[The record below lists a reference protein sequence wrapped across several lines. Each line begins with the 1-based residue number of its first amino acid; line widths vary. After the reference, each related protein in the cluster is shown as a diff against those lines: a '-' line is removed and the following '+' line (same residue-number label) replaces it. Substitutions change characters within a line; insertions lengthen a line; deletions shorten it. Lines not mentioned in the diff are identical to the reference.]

1 MIFNLLSSA
10 GSTEQ
15 KGGGW
20 LTWVILGVF
29 AVLAIGFFIFSS
41 RSNKKKQQEAKN
53 MLDAMK
59 IGDKVKTIGGVC
71 GYLYEINDEENT
83 IVLETGTAEKKSYV
97 KFDRAA
103 IYQTAP
109 VKGIQSAETVKAEE
123 KKEETA
129 ENK

>member
-1 MIFNLLSSA
+1 MIYNLLSSGNNK
-10 GSTEQ
+10 GS
-15 KGGGW
+15 W

-29 AVLAIGFFIFSS
+29 AVLVVAFFIWNS

-83 IVLETGTAEKKSYV
+83 IVLETGTDEKKSYV
-97 KFDRAA
+97 KFDKAA

-109 VKGIQSAETVKAEE
+109 VKPVQ
-123 KKEETA
+123 TA
-129 ENK
+129 EAESKVDGTETK

>member
-1 MIFNLLSSA
+1 MIFNLLSTDGKT
-10 GSTEQ
+10 GSS
-15 KGGGW
+15 W
-20 LTWVILGVF
+20 VTWVILGVF
-29 AVLAIGFFIFSS
+29 VLLAVAFFFWSS

-71 GYLYEINDEENT
+71 GYLYEINNDENT
-83 IVLETGTAEKKSYV
+83 IVLETGTADKKSYV

-109 VKGIQSAETVKAEE
+109 VKGI
-123 KKEETA
+123 ETA
-129 ENK
+129 EPVKEEKVETESK

>member
-1 MIFNLLSSA
+1 MIFNLLS
-10 GSTEQ
+10 GSTSTTE
-15 KGGGW
+15 KSGGSW

-29 AVLAIGFFIFSS
+29 VLLAVAFFFWSS

-53 MLDAMK
+53 MLEAMK

-71 GYLYEINDEENT
+71 GYLYEINNEENT
-83 IVLETGTAEKKSYV
+83 IVLETGTADKKSYV

-109 VKGIQSAETVKAEE
+109 VKGIETAETVKQEVNA
-123 KKEETA
+123 
-129 ENK
+129 

>member
-1 MIFNLLSSA
+1 MIFNLLSGSGSA
-10 GSTEQ
+10 ENPG
-15 KGGGW
+15 KGGW

-29 AVLAIGFFIFSS
+29 AVLMVAFFIWSS
-41 RSNKKKQQEAKN
+41 RSNKKKQKEAKD
-53 MLDAMK
+53 MLAAMK

-109 VKGIQSAETVKAEE
+109 VKGIQTAETVKAEE
-123 KKEETA
+123 KTETA